1 MTSVAVLLTDAL
13 REAAR
18 RKVFWGLYGLST
30 AMVFFFLFLLRID
43 LVEGAR
49 ATVSLLSESNA
60 RTVPVARLVRNF
72 YSAVAT
78 FLYTYSMALAVF
90 ASAGLMTA
98 VFERGRIEW
107 LLSKP
112 VARWRILLAR
122 LAGSLLVVAFNI
134 CYLVLAVWLILG
146 WKSGIW
152 DPAFLVTIPATVF
165 MFGVLLSAVTF
176 VAVLSESTAL
186 ATMVTFALMLAS
198 PVLAQHRLMIKLLN
212 SEFWRD
218 LWRGLYYTLPKVY
231 DVGRMNVDL
240 IRDRAV
246 ENWMPVWS
254 SALFAAVLL
263 AASFYALSKRNF

>member
-1 MTSVAVLLTDAL
+1 MTGIGVLLADTL
-13 REAAR
+13 REASR

-30 AMVFFFLFLLRID
+30 AMVLFFLFLLRID

-49 ATVSLLSESNA
+49 ATVSLLGLGDS
-60 RTVPVARLVRNF
+60 RTLPLTRVVRNF
-72 YSAVAT
+72 YSAVAS
-78 FLYTYSMALAVF
+78 FLYTYGMALAVF
-90 ASAGLMTA
+90 ASAGLMSA
-98 VFERGRIEW
+98 VWEQGRIEW

-122 LAGSLLVVAFNI
+122 LMGSLLVVAFNI
-134 CYLVLAVWLILG
+134 CYLVASVWLIMG

-152 DPAFLVTIPATVF
+152 DATFLITIPAAVF
-165 MFGVLLSAVTF
+165 MFAVLLSVVAL

-198 PVLAQHRLMIKLLN
+198 PVLAQHRLMVKLLN
-212 SEFWRD
+212 SELWRD
-218 LWRGLYYTLPKVY
+218 LWRGLYYIVPKVY
-231 DVGRMNVDL
+231 DVGRMNVNL

-246 ENWMPVWS
+246 ENWMPLWS

-263 AASFYALSKRNF
+263 AASFFALSKRDF